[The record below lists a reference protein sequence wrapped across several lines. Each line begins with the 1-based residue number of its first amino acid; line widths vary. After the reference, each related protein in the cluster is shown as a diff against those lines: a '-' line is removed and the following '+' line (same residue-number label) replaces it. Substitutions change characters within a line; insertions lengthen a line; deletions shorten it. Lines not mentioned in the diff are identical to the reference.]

1 MQKFDFSL
9 ILPSYNEG
17 PTFKK
22 SVQKILKELT
32 PLKER
37 WEIIFVEDK
46 STDDTRLEVEKLVLA
61 IPNSRVIYHKKNE
74 GRGKSVVDGILKA
87 KGSICG
93 FMDVDCE
100 ISPAYIPI
108 FIREIKKGN
117 DMTIANRYYEGKFNS
132 ISRLL
137 ASKVYFKLAQFLLNL
152 PFNDTEA
159 GFKFFNR
166 ERIMPILKSTK
177 EKGWFWDTEICANA
191 YMSGLKISEVPVLF
205 KRRSD
210 KRSTVRIIPDS
221 IEYLLTLARF
231 RAEIKKK
238 SNNND

>member
-1 MQKFDFSL
+1 MQKIELSL

-22 SVQKILKELT
+22 SVERILNELSS
-32 PLKER
+32 LKLR

-46 STDDTRLEVEKLVLA
+46 SHDDTRLEVEKLLLT
-61 IPNSRVIYHKKNE
+61 IPNSRAIYHRKNE
-74 GRGKSVVDGILKA
+74 GRGKSVRDGILSA
-87 KGSICG
+87 KGDICA

-100 ISPAYIPI
+100 VSPTYIPI
-108 FIREIKKGN
+108 FIEEIKKGN

-137 ASKVYFKLAQFLLNL
+137 VSKVYFKLASVILKL

-166 ERIMPILKSTK
+166 EKIMPVLKSTK
-177 EKGWFWDTEICANA
+177 EKGWFWDTEICARA

-210 KRSTVRIIPDS
+210 KKSTVRIIPDS
-221 IEYLLTLARF
+221 SQYLLKLISF
-231 RAEIKKK
+231 RGEIKKK
-238 SNNND
+238 SSNND

>member
-1 MQKFDFSL
+1 MQKIDFSL

-87 KGSICG
+87 KGRICG

-166 ERIMPILKSTK
+166 EKIMPILKSTK

-221 IEYLLTLARF
+221 IKYLLKLARF

-238 SNNND
+238 SKDND